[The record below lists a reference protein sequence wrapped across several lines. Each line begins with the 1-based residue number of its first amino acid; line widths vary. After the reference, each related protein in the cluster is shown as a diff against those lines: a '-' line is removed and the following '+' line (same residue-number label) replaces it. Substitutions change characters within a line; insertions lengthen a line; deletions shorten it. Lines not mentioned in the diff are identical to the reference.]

1 MNEFLEGIRESISL
15 SKMVEFEGTQVLN
28 MSADIRSDATGQ
40 ADYTISILNNK
51 IYIDNLEHFR
61 EEIENFK
68 QLIRDR
74 EDYLFEIYYPDVEGE
89 DGDID
94 GDIEGGT
101 EGEGTEEE

>member
-61 EEIENFK
+61 KEIENFK

-94 GDIEGGT
+94 GDIEEGT